1 MTKNAV
7 AVFVRITSVHLEI
20 QKRRRTETILDY
32 ENDTIRLERLRAIS
46 CAVGIPLA
54 YSDLFDATNREV

>member
-20 QKRRRTETILDY
+20 QKRCRTETILDY
-32 ENDTIRLERLRAIS
+32 DTIRLERLRAIS
-46 CAVGIPLA
+46 CAVGTPLA